1 MPSLTKQQNLVKIE
15 VLPNDEDG
23 TFVTNLY
30 CDLNHCGQ
38 ALTIQS
44 NGPKSVQ
51 NVSCMAHGVLT
62 SFQHQIALGEFV
74 RLLANKILSAD
85 EHVLIEIGALSIFG
99 DEKPSVGL
107 SN

>member
-1 MPSLTKQQNLVKIE
+1 MKGQNLVKIE

-30 CDLNHCGQ
+30 CDLNHCGN

-44 NGPKSVQ
+44 NGPRTVQ
-51 NVSCMAHGVLT
+51 YVSCIAHGVLT

-74 RLLANKILSAD
+74 RLLANKILAAD
-85 EHVLIEIGALSIFG
+85 GRAIIEVGALSVFG
-99 DEKPSVGL
+99 DETPSL
-107 SN
+107 DSSN

>member
-1 MPSLTKQQNLVKIE
+1 MTKGQNLVKVE

-30 CDLNHCGQ
+30 CDLNHCGK
-38 ALTIQS
+38 ALMIES

-51 NVSCMAHGVLT
+51 NVSCVAHGVVT

-74 RLLANKILSAD
+74 RLLANKVLAAD
-85 EHVLIEIGALSIFG
+85 EHTLIEVGALSIFG
-99 DEKPSVGL
+99 DERASL
-107 SN
+107 DLIN